1 MKTKELIKLLQ
12 EEDPSGELE
21 CNVDGK
27 DIYFVEKIPG
37 YYDGAYKVLIRDDSK
52 KNQYNINGISIRRD
66 GWKVVLKT
74 MGYDDVLLD
83 NPDAIVEYSDL
94 QTKQQYEESVESTRK
109 ENRELI
115 EKVTKQFDGEF

>member
-21 CNVDGK
+21 CNVGGK

-52 KNQYNINGISIRRD
+52 KNQYNIDGISIRRD
-66 GWKVVLKT
+66 GFKIRLYT
-74 MGYDDVLLD
+74 LGYDDVLLD
-83 NPDAIVEYSDL
+83 NPDAIVEYSDP
-94 QTKQQYEESVESTRK
+94 QTKQQYEESVEKCRK
-109 ENRELI
+109 ENKELI